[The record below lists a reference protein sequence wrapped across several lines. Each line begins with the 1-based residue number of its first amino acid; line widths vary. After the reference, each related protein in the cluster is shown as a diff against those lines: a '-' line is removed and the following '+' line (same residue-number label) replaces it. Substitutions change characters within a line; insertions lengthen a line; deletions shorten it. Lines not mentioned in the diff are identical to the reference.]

1 MQRYLYTARDI
12 TGKITRGI
20 IVAEDE
26 TDLAKKISHLGYFLT
41 GYKIYETPKLEKKLP
56 KMNAKEVLNFTIQ
69 LVTLIEAGLPLLE
82 ALDSLAK
89 EAENERVQ
97 GLIDSIRYRVET
109 GSSFKEALAFHSST
123 FSNLY
128 ISIVGAGEATGKLS
142 QVLNDLTR
150 FLEWQQE
157 LKAKIKESSI
167 YPIILFFAMVV
178 VIGIITGLVIPKFEP
193 IFEQLGAQLPL
204 PTKIILEISLFVKKF
219 GWWVGLI
226 LIVALILGYKIYN
239 STENGRYKLDSLK
252 LKLPIFGE
260 LLRKVVLSRFAHT
273 FSMCVRSGIEL
284 LAALDIAKETVGNR
298 RIEKAIE
305 GIKESVNIGE
315 RLSTSLR
322 ASGEF
327 PPIVVRMM
335 AVGEKSGALSETV
348 EKVASF
354 YDKEVASS
362 IKKIFALFEP
372 IMIVFMGIVVGL
384 IALSLLTPMFKMV
397 QSIGG

>member
-12 TGKITRGI
+12 TGKITRGV

-26 TDLAKKISHLGYFLT
+26 TDLARKISRLGYFLT
-41 GYKIYETPKLEKKLP
+41 GYKIYETPKLEKKLS
-56 KMNAKEVLNFTIQ
+56 KMNAKEVLNFTVQ

-97 GLIDSIRYRVET
+97 GLIDGIRYRVEA
-109 GSSFKEALAFHSST
+109 GSSLKEALAFHSST

-157 LKAKIKESSI
+157 LKAKIMESSI
-167 YPIILFFAMVV
+167 YPIILFSAMVGA
-178 VIGIITGLVIPKFEP
+178 IGIITGLVIPKFEP

-239 STENGRYKLDSLK
+239 STENGRYRLDSLK
-252 LKLPIFGE
+252 LKLPIFGK

-298 RIEKAIE
+298 RIERAIE

-362 IKKIFALFEP
+362 IKKIFTLFEP
-372 IMIVFMGIVVGL
+372 IMIVFMGTVVGL
-384 IALSLLTPMFKMV
+384 IALSLLMPMFKMV

>member
-12 TGKITRGI
+12 TGKITRGV

-26 TDLAKKISHLGYFLT
+26 TDLARKISRLGYFLT

-56 KMNAKEVLNFTIQ
+56 KMNAKEVLNFTVQ

-97 GLIDSIRYRVET
+97 GLIDGIRYRVEA
-109 GSSFKEALAFHSST
+109 GSSLKEALAFHSST

-157 LKAKIKESSI
+157 LKAKIMESSI
-167 YPIILFFAMVV
+167 YPIILFSAMVGA
-178 VIGIITGLVIPKFEP
+178 IGIITGLVIPKFEP

-252 LKLPIFGE
+252 LKLPIFGK

-362 IKKIFALFEP
+362 IKKIFTLFEP
-372 IMIVFMGIVVGL
+372 IMIVFMGTVVGL
-384 IALSLLTPMFKMV
+384 IALSLLMPMFKMV

>member
-12 TGKITRGI
+12 TGKITRGV

-26 TDLAKKISHLGYFLT
+26 TDLARKISRLGYFLT

-56 KMNAKEVLNFTIQ
+56 KMNAKEVLNFTVQ

-97 GLIDSIRYRVET
+97 GLIDGIRYRVEA
-109 GSSFKEALAFHSST
+109 GSSLKEALAFHSST

-167 YPIILFFAMVV
+167 YPIILFLAMAV
-178 VIGIITGLVIPKFEP
+178 VIGVITGFVVPKFEP

-204 PTKIILEISLFVKKF
+204 PTKIILGISRFVKNF
-219 GWWVGLI
+219 WWVGLI

-239 STENGRYKLDSLK
+239 STENGRYRLDSLK
-252 LKLPIFGE
+252 LKLPIFGK

-384 IALSLLTPMFKMV
+384 IALSLFMPMFKMV

>member
-12 TGKITRGI
+12 TGKITRGV

-26 TDLAKKISHLGYFLT
+26 TDLARKISRLGYFLT

-56 KMNAKEVLNFTIQ
+56 KMNAKEVLNFTVQ

-97 GLIDSIRYRVET
+97 GLIDGIRYRVEA
-109 GSSFKEALAFHSST
+109 GSSLKEALAFHSST

-157 LKAKIKESSI
+157 LKAKIMESSI
-167 YPIILFFAMVV
+167 YPIILFSAMVGA
-178 VIGIITGLVIPKFEP
+178 IGIITGLVIPKFEP

-252 LKLPIFGE
+252 LKLPIFGK

-298 RIEKAIE
+298 RIERAIE

-362 IKKIFALFEP
+362 IKKIFTLFEP
-372 IMIVFMGIVVGL
+372 IMIVFMGTVVGL
-384 IALSLLTPMFKMV
+384 IALSLLMPMFKMV

>member
-1 MQRYLYTARDI
+1 M
-12 TGKITRGI
+12 
-20 IVAEDE
+20 
-26 TDLAKKISHLGYFLT
+26 
-41 GYKIYETPKLEKKLP
+41 
-56 KMNAKEVLNFTIQ
+56 
-69 LVTLIEAGLPLLE
+69 PLLE

-97 GLIDSIRYRVET
+97 GLIDGIRYRVEA
-109 GSSFKEALAFHSST
+109 GSSLKEALAFHSST

-252 LKLPIFGE
+252 LKLPIFGK

-362 IKKIFALFEP
+362 IKKIFTLFEP

-384 IALSLLTPMFKMV
+384 IALSLFMPMFKMV